1 MSFARRVI
9 DSARSGLN
17 SIVDKVAADDTPL
30 SHVSES
36 DLHHELEDRKAARKG
51 KQPSHEDNPVAK
63 MAGAS
68 AAAHKLREK
77 AASERERRILGAR
90 RKREK
95 VEREAHE
102 RSFREAKARAAKENT
117 ARRRS
122 RPGTSGSSGKKR
134 RRRTG
139 FPFQPKNDKLS
150 AAYKQLEIEEGS
162 SISEIKSQFRKL
174 MRKYHPDRHAGNPKK
189 QKAATELTMRI
200 TSAYNVIDTHLSK
213 KK

>member
-30 SHVSES
+30 SHVSGA
-36 DLHHELEDRKAARKG
+36 DLHHEVEDRQAAKKDNPRAPGDNPLARLAAATPAARK
-51 KQPSHEDNPVAK
+51 A
-63 MAGAS
+63 
-68 AAAHKLREK
+68 REK
-77 AASERERRILGAR
+77 AAKEREHRILGAR

-95 VEREAHE
+95 VEREAHD
-102 RSFREAKARAAKENT
+102 RAFREAKARAARENASSRR
-117 ARRRS
+117 ARSTGSSRKTRSRRS
-122 RPGTSGSSGKKR
+122 
-134 RRRTG
+134 G
-139 FPFQPKNDKLS
+139 FPFRPKDDKLA
-150 AAYKQLEIEEGS
+150 AAYKQLELEQGAS
-162 SISEIKSQFRKL
+162 VGEIKSQFRKL

-200 TSAYNVIDTHLSK
+200 TSAYNVIDEHLSK